1 MGHLSYCK
9 RRFGMKLRDVKTT
22 TLHEMNWKF
31 VVFFN
36 LSSVSHSVMSDSLRP
51 HGLQPARL
59 PCPSPTPR
67 TYSNSYPLSQ
77 WYHPTILSSVVP
89 FSSCLQS
96 FQHQGL
102 FKWISSSHQVAK
114 VLEFQ
119 LQPQS
124 FQWIFRTDFLQG
136 RLVGSPCSPRNS
148 QESSPTPQLKS
159 INSLAL
165 SFLYSPTLTSVH
177 DTGKTIALTR
187 QTFVSKIMSL
197 LFNMLSRWDITL
209 LPRSKHL
216 YFMVA
221 VTICSDLGAQKT
233 KVWRCFHGFPI
244 YFPWSDGTWRHD
256 LRFLNVEL

>member
-114 VLEFQ
+114 VLE
-119 LQPQS
+119 LRHQS
-124 FQWIFRTDFLQG
+124 FQCIFRVDFHYDW
-136 RLVGSPCSPRNS
+136 LVWSPCNWKDF
-148 QESSPTPQLKS
+148 QE
-159 INSLAL
+159 
-165 SFLYSPTLTSVH
+165 YSP
-177 DTGKTIALTR
+177 A
-187 QTFVSKIMSL
+187 
-197 LFNMLSRWDITL
+197 
-209 LPRSKHL
+209 P
-216 YFMVA
+216 
-221 VTICSDLGAQKT
+221 
-233 KVWRCFHGFPI
+233 
-244 YFPWSDGTWRHD
+244 
-256 LRFLNVEL
+256 